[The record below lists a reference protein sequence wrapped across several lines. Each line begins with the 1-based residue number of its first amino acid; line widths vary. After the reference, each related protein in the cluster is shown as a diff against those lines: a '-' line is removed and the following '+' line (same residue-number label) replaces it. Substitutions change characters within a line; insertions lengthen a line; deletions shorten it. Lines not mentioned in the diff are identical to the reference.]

1 MSDSPPQ
8 GSDGPLKR
16 QSASSS
22 KFKPHLL
29 AKVSNELR
37 RHSDGSV
44 HTDSMQ
50 SHTKERLK
58 ILNRNSDANGEK
70 RRKNSRR
77 KHNSNQRVS
86 RRSPSRLH
94 FIESPTATTTEQT
107 TERPFLVSTMPLRT
121 RSTRAPRLRASPASP
136 ATFKTKLEP
145 IPEFTSLRPK
155 QHWSNCLPDSI
166 LNSPSDDE
174 SSTHELTT
182 KQIVFQRSASAPT
195 SIEPVATLTPDR
207 DAKGRMRRRARPYFV
222 SRRTFAKRPA
232 SEPIVVGASSS
243 SSSSSSSSMWAATS
257 SSSSRY
263 SVPPL
268 PDRTP
273 GNAEHN
279 APLIDATVDALR
291 RRASDGGDV
300 CLASP
305 DRDIEFLDEI
315 ITAVKGNYD
324 LPLLEPRERSNSA

>member
-22 KFKPHLL
+22 KFKPYQL
-29 AKVSNELR
+29 AKASNDMR
-37 RHSDGSV
+37 RHSDGST
-44 HTDSMQ
+44 HNDSKQ
-50 SHTKERLK
+50 SHSKERSK
-58 ILNRNSDANGEK
+58 TLNRNSDATSGEK

-77 KHNSNQRVS
+77 KHSS
-86 RRSPSRLH
+86 SHTRRSPSRLH
-94 FIESPTATTTEQT
+94 FIESPTTTTTENT
-107 TERPFLVSTMPLRT
+107 TERPSFVSTMPLRT
-121 RSTRAPRLRASPASP
+121 RSARAPRLRASPASP
-136 ATFKTKLEP
+136 ASHKTKLEP

-166 LNSPSDDE
+166 LNSPSSDDE
-174 SSTHELTT
+174 SSISEATA
-182 KQIVFQRSASAPT
+182 KQIVLERSASAPT
-195 SIEPVATLTPDR
+195 SIEPVVTVTPDR

-222 SRRTFAKRPA
+222 SRRTFAKRPS
-232 SEPIVVGASSS
+232 SEPIAVGASSS
-243 SSSSSSSSMWAATS
+243 STSSTTLLSATS
-257 SSSSRY
+257 SSSRF

-268 PDRTP
+268 PAAR
-273 GNAEHN
+273 GNTKHTAAFADDIAE
-279 APLIDATVDALR
+279 ALRR

-315 ITAVKGNYD
+315 ITAVKDNHD
-324 LPLLEPRERSNSA
+324 LPLLEPRQRSNSIP